1 MVQVSHH
8 GHSGTSSEF
17 YRRAGAECVL
27 FPITEI
33 KFAEE
38 WDKQEPNRVA
48 VDIAKEYHIASNGT
62 VEIPLPYS
70 FGGTK
75 RLPDETFEDFDG
87 IFALWCYEY
96 TDEYKE
102 KLRREFLKRSKG

>member
-1 MVQVSHH
+1 MKRPGRHTLRLTAAS
-8 GHSGTSSEF
+8 
-17 YRRAGAECVL
+17 AAIAAVL
-27 FPITEI
+27 LCLSYLF
-33 KFAEE
+33 
-38 WDKQEPNRVA
+38 N
-48 VDIAKEYHIASNGT
+48 S
-62 VEIPLPYS
+62 LPYS

-102 KLRREFLKRSKG
+102 KLRREFLERSKG